1 MHIDVHDHAEE
12 DLDRIAGSDPEAL
25 ATILATLEQLE
36 ADPDMINKLTTFG
49 NVDVGS
55 DRVNIDRW
63 IEASKRARRGDVW
76 RFRVL
81 DTPATN
87 FRVVY
92 GYHWQTRQVCVLA
105 VVRKEKLNYDDLT
118 SGIGQR
124 VLSDWAS
131 L

>member
-1 MHIDVHDHAEE
+1 MHFDVHDHAAE
-12 DLDRIAGSDPEAL
+12 DLARIAEAEPEAA

-36 ADPDMINKLTTFG
+36 ADPGAIDKLTTYG
-49 NVDVGS
+49 NIDVGGGQ
-55 DRVNIDRW
+55 VNIDRW
-63 IEASKRARRGDVW
+63 ITASRRARRGDLW
-76 RFRVL
+76 RFRAL

-87 FRVVY
+87 YRVVY

-105 VVRKEKLNYDDLT
+105 IVHKEKLNYDDLQ

-124 VLSDWAS
+124 VLSDWAN